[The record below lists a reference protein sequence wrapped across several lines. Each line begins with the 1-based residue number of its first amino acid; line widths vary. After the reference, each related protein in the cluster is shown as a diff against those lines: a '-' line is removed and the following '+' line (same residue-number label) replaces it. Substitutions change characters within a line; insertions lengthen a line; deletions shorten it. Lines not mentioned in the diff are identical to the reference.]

1 MTRNMKVIILAREA
15 DSHAAPV
22 KWGLE
27 QAGYQTAC
35 WSGPGWTEDQQAA
48 IFLDREIEIA
58 LGPHP
63 LDPGDVLWFRR
74 PQPANLHPQLCEA
87 DKAFAEEEYRW
98 FHYSL
103 AYLPERLSITCI
115 NPYTSSRLINN
126 KSVQLQLAGTCGF
139 NVPRAVMCNSPAA
152 LKSFLQKNRGRT
164 ICKAFFP
171 HVWKKE
177 ASNGMAVTEAFEIS
191 PTKLPA
197 DHVLTFAP
205 AIYQEMVVKQF
216 DVRTVLMGASV
227 YSFALHDLQG
237 ALDWR
242 QNAWQGKVKVKDIET
257 PVEVKAALTA
267 FAQKSGIVFGV
278 FDFAV
283 DMQGQW
289 WFLEVN
295 EEGQFL
301 WLEELLPSA
310 KLMQRFLAFLT
321 SSAEPSQSLEERTV
335 HFPAL
340 ADYLRSTAKQDLRSS
355 DPANAKLVSTE
366 R

>member
-1 MTRNMKVIILAREA
+1 
-15 DSHAAPV
+15 
-22 KWGLE
+22 
-27 QAGYQTAC
+27 
-35 WSGPGWTEDQQAA
+35 
-48 IFLDREIEIA
+48 
-58 LGPHP
+58 
-63 LDPGDVLWFRR
+63 
-74 PQPANLHPQLCEA
+74 
-87 DKAFAEEEYRW
+87 
-98 FHYSL
+98 
-103 AYLPERLSITCI
+103 
-115 NPYTSSRLINN
+115 
-126 KSVQLQLAGTCGF
+126 
-139 NVPRAVMCNSPAA
+139 
-152 LKSFLQKNRGRT
+152 
-164 ICKAFFP
+164 
-171 HVWKKE
+171 
-177 ASNGMAVTEAFEIS
+177 MAVTEAFEIS

-227 YSFALHDLQG
+227 YSFALHDLKG

-242 QNAWQGKVKVKDIET
+242 QNAWQGKVKVTDIET
-257 PVEVKAALTA
+257 PIEVKAALTA

-295 EEGQFL
+295 EQGQFL

-321 SSAEPSQSLEERTV
+321 SSADLSQSLEERTV

-340 ADYLRSTAKQDLRSS
+340 ADYLRSTAKQDLRS
-355 DPANAKLVSTE
+355 DGPANTKLVSTE

>member
-1 MTRNMKVIILAREA
+1 
-15 DSHAAPV
+15 
-22 KWGLE
+22 
-27 QAGYQTAC
+27 
-35 WSGPGWTEDQQAA
+35 
-48 IFLDREIEIA
+48 
-58 LGPHP
+58 
-63 LDPGDVLWFRR
+63 
-74 PQPANLHPQLCEA
+74 
-87 DKAFAEEEYRW
+87 
-98 FHYSL
+98 
-103 AYLPERLSITCI
+103 
-115 NPYTSSRLINN
+115 
-126 KSVQLQLAGTCGF
+126 
-139 NVPRAVMCNSPAA
+139 MCNSPAA
-152 LKSFLQKNRGRT
+152 LKSFLQNNRGRT

-321 SSAEPSQSLEERTV
+321 SSADPSQSLEERTV